1 MLIPV
6 LQLPLCGKRILVTA
20 PHNYAM
26 RLSQE
31 LVQLGALPFLMPTI
45 EISLLEDFTELDRV
59 LHKIN
64 TFDWI
69 TFTSRNGIDAFFQ
82 RLQNLRI
89 NSSVLKNSCLC
100 AIGKDAEKLTT
111 LGLEVDLIPEEPS
124 PFGIIEELGKIPDIA
139 QQSVLV
145 PVPEVIGV
153 PEPDVVPKFIAGL
166 KNLGMEVTRIPTYK
180 TSSLDRNFY
189 EVELDLIR
197 QGKIDVIAFSST
209 AEVTAFLKMFDSQ
222 DNYKSSVIGCFG
234 PYTANNAKKLGL
246 NVSIVAEDYSSFAG
260 FAEAIARFYK
270 EYGENPRTLVRG

>member
-1 MLIPV
+1 MREEINMLIPV
-6 LQLPLCGKRILVTA
+6 LQLPLCGKRIVITA

-69 TFTSRNGIDAFFQ
+69 TFTSRNAIDAFSQ
-82 RLQNLRI
+82 RLQDLRLP
-89 NSSVLKNSCLC
+89 SSVLKNNCLC
-100 AIGKDAEKLTT
+100 AIGKDAEKLAT

-124 PFGIIEELGKIPDIA
+124 PFGIIAELGKIPDIA

-153 PEPDVVPKFIAGL
+153 PEPDVVPKFITGL

-180 TSSLDRNFY
+180 TSSLDRKFY

-222 DNYKSSVIGCFG
+222 DNYKNSVIGCFG
-234 PYTANNAKKLGL
+234 PYTANNAQKLGF
-246 NVSIVAEDYSSFAG
+246 NVSIVAENYSSFAG
-260 FAEAIARFYK
+260 FADAIARFYQK
-270 EYGENPRTLVRG
+270 